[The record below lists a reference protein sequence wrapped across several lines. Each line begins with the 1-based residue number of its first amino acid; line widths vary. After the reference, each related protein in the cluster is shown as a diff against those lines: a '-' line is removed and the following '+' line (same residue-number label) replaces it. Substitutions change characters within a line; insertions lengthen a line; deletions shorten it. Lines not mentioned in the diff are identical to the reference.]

1 MLQKYIELFSRLR
14 ADRNADWPES
24 SLGRS
29 PYKPL
34 LLLAVFDL
42 IESGEIDS
50 NLIRLTGDLGDIF
63 RIYCS
68 IVLPNDWKCNI
79 AMPFYH
85 LRRDGFWHLLPKS
98 GKEFVLESERRL
110 QSITLLEENVLG
122 VRLDED
128 LYELTCVKENR
139 DILRAVL
146 IQTYFDPITQ
156 TKLLE
161 RTLINLESFKY
172 SHNLIEQA
180 LRPGILKERILPE
193 VTYSAVARDQG
204 FRRTIVLVYEQR
216 CAFCEIRMITADGH
230 TVVDAAHIIPR
241 HVSYDDN
248 PANGIA
254 LCKLCHWT
262 FDKGLFSVS
271 GQYKILVSPQIN
283 HDQNLP
289 RYLVELDKKAIAIPT
304 EEAFWPSKHSF
315 QWHRDNK
322 FRKV

>member
-1 MLQKYIELFSRLR
+1 MLQKYIELFGRLR

-34 LLLAVFDL
+34 LLLAVLDL

-85 LRRDGFWHLLPKS
+85 LRREGFWHLLPKS
-98 GKEFVLESERRL
+98 GKEFVIESERRL

-128 LYELTCVKENR
+128 LYTLTCIKENR

-146 IQTYFDPITQ
+146 IQTYFDSITQ

-161 RTLINLESFKY
+161 RSLINLESFKY
-172 SHNLIEQA
+172 SHILIEQA
-180 LRPGILKERILPE
+180 LRPNILKEKILPE
-193 VTYSAVARDQG
+193 VTYSAIARDQG

-216 CAFCEIRMITADGH
+216 CAFCELRMITADGH

-248 PANGIA
+248 PTNGIA

-283 HDQNLP
+283 HNQNVP
-289 RYLVELDKKAIAIPT
+289 RYLVDLDRKAIIIPT
-304 EEAFWPSKHSF
+304 DKALWPSKQSF